1 MTNGSNSGW
10 TEARVSM
17 LAELWATSRSPEVI
31 AKELGGFDHTRDGGR
46 KAVIGKANRMGLEPK
61 RAKAVQPTA
70 EELVAL
76 RLSRRERQVAR
87 EKARVR
93 SRSKSGMPP
102 RPKQEAKPKPE
113 VKPFLG
119 SIDIMFGELRAYRQQ
134 DSNECR
140 FIDGDTAGTAT
151 IYCGNETRSGR
162 SYCDH
167 HHAKCHDP
175 ARPAAPVSAEE
186 RERRAASGKAVG
198 FANVRAGRVV
208 GHRLPAALF
217 PVAEYPVSLQTAE
230 AGA

>member
-46 KAVIGKANRMGLEPK
+46 KAVIGKANRMGLPPK
-61 RAKAVQPTA
+61 RIKAVPPTA
-70 EELVAL
+70 EELESL
-76 RLSRRERQVAR
+76 RLTRRERQVER

-93 SRSKSGMPP
+93 CRSKSGALPK
-102 RPKQEAKPKPE
+102 PKQEAKPKPE

-119 SIDIMFGELRAYRQQ
+119 SLDILFGDLRTYRPK

-140 FIDGDTAGTAT
+140 FIDGDAAGAAT
-151 IYCGNETRSGR
+151 IYCGNETRPGR

-167 HHAKCHDP
+167 HHKICHDP
-175 ARPAAPVSAEE
+175 ARADAPVSAEE
-186 RERRAASGKAVG
+186 RARRTALGKAVG

-217 PVAEYPVSLQTAE
+217 PVAEYPAA
-230 AGA
+230 AGAGA